1 MTNIPL
7 WLCIPFAGLL
17 LCIAILPLVK
27 GEWWEK
33 NQPYAVIAWSLLFII
48 PFAVKF
54 GAASAA
60 ETVLECLVNDYLT
73 FIVLLFG
80 LFCVAGN
87 IKLEGNLIGN
97 PIVNVVTLAVGT
109 LFSSW
114 IGTTGASMLFV
125 RPIIQM
131 NSWRKNKKTYH
142 DLFIFLV
149 SNIGG
154 CLTPIGDPPLLMGFS
169 RGVPFFWSMRL
180 MPVLILNMVILL
192 TMFYFLDR
200 KAYQKDIAM
209 GLMPEIKEG
218 EPLIRIKGAHNFL
231 FIVLIVI
238 AVILSGVLPGLSV
251 FQNAAGEVLSLPI
264 FGEVRLSVPSIIEI
278 VLILLA
284 AFLSFKTTPKEVRVQ
299 NHFTWGRNPGS
310 CSIIYRNFHHNA
322 AGSYDLKE
330 CGSKP
335 WTFTPIPDVLGNRC
349 IVKFPRQYSNIPC
362 IPDNSG
368 IYELYK
374 WNCHNTWNCTGK
386 NAHGNIMWCSIYGS
400 KHIHWKCSKLYG

>member
-1 MTNIPL
+1 
-7 WLCIPFAGLL
+7 
-17 LCIAILPLVK
+17 
-27 GEWWEK
+27 
-33 NQPYAVIAWSLLFII
+33 
-48 PFAVKF
+48 
-54 GAASAA
+54 
-60 ETVLECLVNDYLT
+60 
-73 FIVLLFG
+73 
-80 LFCVAGN
+80 
-87 IKLEGNLIGN
+87 
-97 PIVNVVTLAVGT
+97 
-109 LFSSW
+109 
-114 IGTTGASMLFV
+114 
-125 RPIIQM
+125 
-131 NSWRKNKKTYH
+131 
-142 DLFIFLV
+142 
-149 SNIGG
+149 
-154 CLTPIGDPPLLMGFS
+154 
-169 RGVPFFWSMRL
+169 

-299 NHFTWGRNPGS
+299 NHFTWGAIQEVAVLFIGIFITMQPALMILKS
-310 CSIIYRNFHHNA
+310 
-322 AGSYDLKE
+322 AGAN
-330 CGSKP
+330 
-335 WTFTPIPDVLGNRC
+335 LGLSHPYQMFW
-349 IVKFPRQYSNIPC
+349 VTGALSKFPRQYSNIPC

>member
-1 MTNIPL
+1 MYNVYELIKIKTEVRKMTNIPL

-109 LFSSW
+109 FFSSW

-131 NSWRKNKKTYH
+131 NSWRKNKRH
-142 DLFIFLV
+142 IMIFFIFLV

-192 TMFYFLDR
+192 TIFYFLDR

-299 NHFTWGRNPGS
+299 NHFTWGA
-310 CSIIYRNFHHNA
+310 IQEVA
-322 AGSYDLKE
+322 
-330 CGSKP
+330 
-335 WTFTPIPDVLGNRC
+335 VLF
-349 IVKFPRQYSNIPC
+349 I
-362 IPDNSG
+362 
-368 IYELYK
+368 
-374 WNCHNTWNCTGK
+374 
-386 NAHGNIMWCSIYGS
+386 
-400 KHIHWKCSKLYG
+400 